1 MTKKENDLRIGFHS
15 IKSIVE
21 HNPHKI
27 KKISLPANR
36 NDLRINQLITSL
48 DKIVLAM
55 NFLIK

>member
-27 KKISLPANR
+27 KKISL
-36 NDLRINQLITSL
+36 DEHGI
-48 DKIVLAM
+48 
-55 NFLIK
+55 